1 MGSCLGPALAI
12 FFLFHLICIY
22 KDDIYAVF
30 ESDSASKQVL
40 DILNSR
46 HKDIKFPLKKIKLR

>member
-1 MGSCLGPALAI
+1 MTMGSCLGPALAI

-46 HKDIKFPLKKIKLR
+46 HKDIKFP